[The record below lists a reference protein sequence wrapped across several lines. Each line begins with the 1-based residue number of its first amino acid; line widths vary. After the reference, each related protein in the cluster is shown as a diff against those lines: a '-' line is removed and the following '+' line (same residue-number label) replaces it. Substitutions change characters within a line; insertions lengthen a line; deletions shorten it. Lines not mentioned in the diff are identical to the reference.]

1 MTATGIALSARF
13 AVGQDVAPVRFGDLP
28 QYSAKSQG
36 RLYVLGFDQG
46 TVKVGRA
53 EDPQERTMQHA
64 RAAWAWGARLTRG
77 WVSVSVRDVA
87 HLERQLRVWAE
98 RQPGVERRN
107 EEYFHGLD
115 YDVAVAAGRVRT
127 ARRVATGPDE
137 DGVLHDHSLRSV
149 SHQARRTADPAVLHP
164 EWVCGLDG
172 ETVGRAAM
180 RLGATPRHVYAL
192 AEGGY
197 LDLFVSPEGPAIT
210 TASWERY
217 LASAGPRSSR
227 SVS

>member
-28 QYSAKSQG
+28 QNSAKSQG

-53 EDPQERTMQHA
+53 QDPQERTMQHA
-64 RAAWAWGARLTRG
+64 RAAWAWGVSPTRG

-87 HLERQLRVWAE
+87 YLERRLRVWAD

-115 YDVAVAAGRVRT
+115 YEATVAAGRAWT

-137 DGVLHDHSLRSV
+137 DGVLRGHSLRSV
-149 SHQARRTADPAVLHP
+149 SHRARRASATAALP
-164 EWVCGLDG
+164 EWVRWLDG

-180 RLGATPRHVYAL
+180 RLGTTSRHVYAL

-197 LDLFVSPEGPAIT
+197 LDLFVSPEGPAVT